1 MSVGD
6 GSSER
11 DWNQTELRERSKHC
25 SSPPEPQ
32 TKAREP
38 AGCQRTTTILD
49 YREKRN
55 TGDTVHVI
63 HHYILHNF
71 YLLLLCMRIEK
82 CIKLNTRLTK
92 QWILY
97 MYVN

>member
-1 MSVGD
+1 MSVGE

-55 TGDTVHVI
+55 TGYRIHEIHHNYNYMYIHVTDFSFYVHV
-63 HHYILHNF
+63 
-71 YLLLLCMRIEK
+71 
-82 CIKLNTRLTK
+82 
-92 QWILY
+92 
-97 MYVN
+97 